1 MKVNHIRQNVFPV
14 LAALIWGTAFVAQSV
29 AADHVGP
36 FTFTAARSA
45 VACVF
50 LLVLCLV
57 FRCLRRRDFQE
68 EAQARP
74 GSWRDLAIGGI
85 CCGVVLTMGT
95 NLQQMGLETTTSG
108 KAGFITALYI
118 VIVPIAGIFLR
129 QKAPRAIWLSVAL
142 AVVGLYLLCVQE
154 SFSITEGDWY
164 VLLCSFCFAGHILL
178 IDHFTRKVDGVA
190 LSCVQFLVMA
200 VLSAGLMLVMETP
213 DWAGLLACIGPV
225 LYVGIFS
232 SGVGYTLQILAQK
245 DSNPTVVSLLLS
257 LESVFATVAGALILG
272 DRMSGKEYLGC
283 VLMLAAVVL
292 AQLPEGER
300 QAFLDWLFDLEYGR
314 MGLPAPDLVLYLD
327 LPTEVSEKML
337 RHREQATATAADI
350 HEQDG
355 AYLRRCREGARE
367 IARDLG
373 WSVIDCAAGD
383 APRTVEDI
391 RREVLSRVEPLLN

>member
-1 MKVNHIRQNVFPV
+1 MKINRVRQNVFPM

-29 AADHVGP
+29 GADYVEP
-36 FTFTAARSA
+36 FTFNTARSG
-45 VACVF
+45 VAFIF
-50 LLVLCLV
+50 LLILCMVL
-57 FRCLRRRDFQE
+57 RQARRRDFDAA
-68 EAQARP
+68 AQPRS
-74 GSWRDLAIGGI
+74 GSRRDLILGGI
-85 CCGVVLTMGT
+85 CCGVALTVAT
-95 NLQQMGLETTTSG
+95 NLQQKGLETTTSG

-118 VIVPIAGIFLR
+118 VIVPIAGIFLKK
-129 QKAPRAIWLSVAL
+129 KAPRIIWLSVAL

-292 AQLPEGER
+292 AQLPDFR
-300 QAFLDWLFDLEYGR
+300 KKQAV
-314 MGLPAPDLVLYLD
+314 PAP
-327 LPTEVSEKML
+327 E
-337 RHREQATATAADI
+337 
-350 HEQDG
+350 
-355 AYLRRCREGARE
+355 
-367 IARDLG
+367 
-373 WSVIDCAAGD
+373 
-383 APRTVEDI
+383 
-391 RREVLSRVEPLLN
+391 N

>member
-1 MKVNHIRQNVFPV
+1 M
-14 LAALIWGTAFVAQSV
+14 

-45 VACVF
+45 VAFVF

-95 NLQQMGLETTTSG
+95 NLQQMGLETT
-108 KAGFITALYI
+108 I
-118 VIVPIAGIFLR
+118 LR
-129 QKAPRAIWLSVAL
+129 QGRGFHHGPLYCHRAHCGDFPPAKGAPGDL
-142 AVVGLYLLCVQE
+142 AQCGAGVVGLYLLCVQE

-292 AQLPEGER
+292 AQLPDFR
-300 QAFLDWLFDLEYGR
+300 KKQAV
-314 MGLPAPDLVLYLD
+314 PAP
-327 LPTEVSEKML
+327 E
-337 RHREQATATAADI
+337 
-350 HEQDG
+350 
-355 AYLRRCREGARE
+355 
-367 IARDLG
+367 
-373 WSVIDCAAGD
+373 
-383 APRTVEDI
+383 
-391 RREVLSRVEPLLN
+391 N

>member
-45 VACVF
+45 VAFVF

-245 DSNPTVVSLLLS
+245 DSNPTVVSPAA
-257 LESVFATVAGALILG
+257 ESGVRVRHRCRGADPRGPDEWEGVPGLRADAGGGGAG
-272 DRMSGKEYLGC
+272 P
-283 VLMLAAVVL
+283 AAG
-292 AQLPEGER
+292 LPEKAGGTGAGKLNR
-300 QAFLDWLFDLEYGR
+300 SAGTPVFGVPVDFWLDKRGGLWYTAILYEY
-314 MGLPAPDLVLYLD
+314 V
-327 LPTEVSEKML
+327 
-337 RHREQATATAADI
+337 
-350 HEQDG
+350 
-355 AYLRRCREGARE
+355 AR
-367 IARDLG
+367 
-373 WSVIDCAAGD
+373 
-383 APRTVEDI
+383 
-391 RREVLSRVEPLLN
+391 

>member
-45 VACVF
+45 VAFVF

-129 QKAPRAIWLSVAL
+129 QKAPRAISLSVAL

-178 IDHFTRKVDGVA
+178 IDHFPRKVDGVA
-190 LSCVQFLVMA
+190 LSCVQF
-200 VLSAGLMLVMETP
+200 
-213 DWAGLLACIGPV
+213 LACIGPV

-292 AQLPEGER
+292 AQLPDFR
-300 QAFLDWLFDLEYGR
+300 KKQAV
-314 MGLPAPDLVLYLD
+314 PAP
-327 LPTEVSEKML
+327 E
-337 RHREQATATAADI
+337 
-350 HEQDG
+350 
-355 AYLRRCREGARE
+355 
-367 IARDLG
+367 
-373 WSVIDCAAGD
+373 
-383 APRTVEDI
+383 
-391 RREVLSRVEPLLN
+391 N